1 MAVTDYLTI
10 YRIAEGLVTFGTLF
24 GMLYG
29 GYKRRGRIWNRTKW
43 VSCKG
48 FGLIAIVFGS
58 VVLGSVVLAIREFPR
73 FLIFTSAESIVGSFI
88 GAGVGA
94 AAFAGFGSYA
104 VLGGVWMMFP
114 NTRPGQY
121 VKRRFFRR
129 HDHEGRKVQS
139 PWTGFRKRIPA
150 AGILRFFLFR
160 LT

>member
-1 MAVTDYLTI
+1 MTDTDYLTV
-10 YRIAEGLVTFGTLF
+10 YRIIEGLVTFGTFF

-29 GYKRRGRIWNRTKW
+29 VYKRRGRIWTRTKW

-58 VVLGSVVLAIREFPR
+58 VVLGSVALAIWEFPR
-73 FLIFTSAESIVGSFI
+73 FLIFTTAGSLVGSFI

-94 AAFAGFGSYA
+94 SAFASMGLYA
-104 VLGGVWMMFP
+104 VLGGVWMTFP
-114 NTRPGQY
+114 NTRPGRY
-121 VKRRFFRR
+121 VKRRFFGR

-139 PWTGFRKRIPA
+139 SWTGLRKRIPA
-150 AGILRFFLFR
+150 AGILFFFL